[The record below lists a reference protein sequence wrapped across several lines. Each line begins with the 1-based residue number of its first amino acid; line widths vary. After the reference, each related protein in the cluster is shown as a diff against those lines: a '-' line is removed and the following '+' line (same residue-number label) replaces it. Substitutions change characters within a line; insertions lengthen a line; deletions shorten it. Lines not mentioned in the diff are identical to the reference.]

1 MIRAPHVTPG
11 IYRAP
16 AAREWQPVEIICALP
31 WGKFLVQETGRYLP
45 GRFIA
50 SRDDL
55 RVDANGVARQ
65 GSREKRGARSAT

>member
-16 AAREWQPVEIICALP
+16 AGREWQPVEIIGQYP
-31 WGKFLVQETGRYLP
+31 NGKFLVQETGRVFP

-50 SRDDL
+50 SRNDL
-55 RVDANGVARQ
+55 RVVAGVFKHTS
-65 GSREKRGARSAT
+65 GGLG